1 MYEDDAQLIFASN
14 NVAHLEENMDDDL
27 NKITE
32 WLTATKLTLNKS
44 KTSLC
49 WLVQGKG
56 EIFK

>member
-1 MYEDDAQLIFASN
+1 
-14 NVAHLEENMDDDL
+14 MDDDL

-32 WLTATKLTLNKS
+32 WLTATKLTLNES

-56 EIFK
+56 